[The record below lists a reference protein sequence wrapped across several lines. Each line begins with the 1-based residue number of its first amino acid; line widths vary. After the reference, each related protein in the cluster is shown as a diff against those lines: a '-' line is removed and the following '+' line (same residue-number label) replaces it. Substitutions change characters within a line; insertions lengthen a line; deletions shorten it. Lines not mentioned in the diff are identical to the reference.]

1 MFRGIS
7 LANKCL
13 LLFGAAVVLI
23 ILAALS
29 VPWFRLR
36 AIVEDDGIEASRQ
49 MVRVWQAMRAQ
60 QPAGLGPNTPGTPP
74 SHAALPSAPDAPG
87 SSTPGPAIET
97 VDLEGGRLTL
107 VPGALVGAERA
118 RNAFVGESWD
128 RFLTQPELSEHS
140 KASWQLFVRHYAY
153 ARAVRE
159 PGVGGAGGGVGS
171 GGSAPSAIVVLE
183 RQSTLAARDM
193 LGNTIW
199 LLSAGSVALGLAV
212 LVFYLIT
219 TKIILRPVRALRDTA
234 EQVRQGHLDIRSDI
248 HTGDEFEELADA
260 FNGMLAA
267 QQDAQKNLRTI
278 NTELDKR
285 VDVLAAQNL
294 TLNEANR
301 VKGEFLAN
309 VSHELRTPLNSILG
323 FAELLSEGATKEA
336 EAGDDSSRLQKRRRY
351 LDNILSAG
359 RSLLDLING
368 LLEMAKIEA
377 GKVDLTLETLDVRA
391 FAEGLAALTRPLA
404 DKRGVDL
411 RLETPGDAPVLVE
424 TDAKK
429 LQQIVFNLLSN
440 AIKFTG
446 DTAEKIA
453 AERVER
459 AERAERIERGER
471 VEQGGTSDGAAAA
484 SQRTATVTLRVEPL
498 LSRVAGGGAT
508 EDRVRISV
516 LDTGPGIA
524 AEHLGVIF
532 DKFTQVDRGLTRK
545 HSGTGL
551 GLSICKELTTLLQGE
566 IQVQSEVGRGS
577 MFSVILPQRMD
588 TQRMDEQRLESQFR
602 GSLAGRRGE

>member
-49 MVRVWQAMRAQ
+49 MVRVWQAMRAER
-60 QPAGLGPNTPGTPP
+60 PPGTPP
-74 SHAALPSAPDAPG
+74 SQAATPSPPNPPPPPTSLEGLGAATAP
-87 SSTPGPAIET
+87 TGPAPQLPMIET
-97 VDLEGGRLTL
+97 VDLEGGRITL

-118 RNAFVGESWD
+118 RNTFVGDAWD
-128 RFLTQPELSEHS
+128 RFLSEPNLAEHTR
-140 KASWQLFVRHYAY
+140 ASWQLFVRHYAY
-153 ARAVRE
+153 ARAVRDG
-159 PGVGGAGGGVGS
+159 PG
-171 GGSAPSAIVVLE
+171 APAAIVVLE

-193 LGNTIW
+193 LGNTVW

-234 EQVRQGHLDIRSDI
+234 EQVRQGNLQIRSDI
-248 HTGDEFEELADA
+248 HTGDEFEELAEA

-267 QQDAQKNLRTI
+267 QLEAQKNLRTI

-285 VDVLAAQNL
+285 VDVLEAQNVS
-294 TLNEANR
+294 LNDSNR
-301 VKGEFLAN
+301 LKGEFLAN

-323 FAELLSEGATKEA
+323 FAELLAEGASKEA

-377 GKVDLTLETLDVRA
+377 GKVDLSIETLDLRA
-391 FAEGLAALTRPLA
+391 FAEGLVALTRPLA

-411 RLETPGDAPVLVE
+411 RLETPADAPVLIE

-453 AERVER
+453 AERADPQASALPLTES
-459 AERAERIERGER
+459 ATHRIA
-471 VEQGGTSDGAAAA
+471 V
-484 SQRTATVTLRVEPL
+484 VTLRVEPL
-498 LSRVAGGGAT
+498 LSRGAGGGQT
-508 EDRVRISV
+508 EDRARISV

-524 AEHLGVIF
+524 PEHLGVIF
-532 DKFTQVDRGLTRK
+532 DKFTQIDRGLTRK
-545 HSGTGL
+545 HAGTGL

-566 IQVQSEVGRGS
+566 IQVQSEMGRGS
-577 MFSVILPQRMD
+577 MFSVILPQRLD
-588 TQRMDEQRLESQFR
+588 LQRMDEQRLESQFR
-602 GSLAGRRGE
+602 GSLAGRRGEPGP

>member
-23 ILAALS
+23 ILAALT
-29 VPWFRLR
+29 VPWLRLR
-36 AIVEDDGIEASRQ
+36 AVAEDDGVETSRQ
-49 MVRVWQAMRAQ
+49 MVRVWEAMRSKV
-60 QPAGLGPNTPGTPP
+60 PAP
-74 SHAALPSAPDAPG
+74 AAAGAAGGGGGGGGATSAPGEGQA
-87 SSTPGPAIET
+87 AIEAT
-97 VDLEGGRLTL
+97 DIEGGRIRL
-107 VPGALVGAERA
+107 VPGALAGAERA
-118 RNAFVGESWD
+118 RSAFVGEAWD
-128 RFLTQPELSEHS
+128 RFLGDADADEHAE
-140 KASWQLFVRHYAY
+140 ASWRFLVRHYQY
-153 ARAVRE
+153 ARALRE
-159 PGVGGAGGGVGS
+159 RGDRGALTGL
-171 GGSAPSAIVVLE
+171 IVLE
-183 RQSTLAARDM
+183 RQSALAARDM
-193 LGNTIW
+193 IGNTVW

-219 TKIILRPVRALRDTA
+219 TRLILSPVRTLRDTA
-234 EQVRQGHLDIRSDI
+234 EQVRQGNLDIRSEI
-248 HTGDEFEELADA
+248 QTGDEFEELAET
-260 FNGMLAA
+260 FNAMLTA
-267 QQDAQKNLRTI
+267 QQEAQRNLRAI
-278 NTELDKR
+278 NAELDKQ
-285 VDVLAAQNL
+285 VDVLEAQNVA
-294 TLNEANR
+294 LNEANR

-323 FAELLSEGATKEA
+323 FAELLAEGASREA
-336 EAGDDSSRLQKRRRY
+336 ESGDDSTRLQKRRRY

-377 GKVDLTLETLDVRA
+377 GKVDLSLERIDLRA
-391 FAEGLAALTRPLA
+391 FAEGLTALTRPLA

-411 RLETPGDAPVLVE
+411 RLEITGDGPITVE
-424 TDAKK
+424 TDEKK

-453 AERVER
+453 AEK
-459 AERAERIERGER
+459 AERALADAGSGAAPDDTAAPA
-471 VEQGGTSDGAAAA
+471 GGTPSPSPLPPAPAPAGSPRQAV
-484 SQRTATVTLRVEPL
+484 VTLRVESLP
-498 LSRVAGGGAT
+498 SRGGGQAPA

-524 AEHLGVIF
+524 PEHLGVIF

-545 HSGTGL
+545 HAGTGL

-566 IQVQSEVGRGS
+566 IQVHSEVGRGS
-577 MFSVILPQRMD
+577 MFSVILPQRLD
-588 TQRMDEQRLESQFR
+588 PQRIEEQRLESQFR
-602 GSLAGRRGE
+602 GSLAGRREAP